1 MTISSDTLLILS
13 RSAARY
19 DRLLASKCPE
29 TMERYVFQR
38 PEAAREAV
46 RRATIVLGDPDLAA
60 GLLTEAPALRWFQ
73 STFAGVDA
81 LLPLPSKRIALT
93 RVEGV
98 FGPAMS
104 EYVFGYVL
112 SLARGLFKA
121 RENQVR
127 QVWQRIPYQRLAG
140 RRMGI
145 CGMGDIG
152 RHLAKTARHFGM
164 TVWGYRLRPTACPEA
179 DRLFHPDEFHAFL
192 AGADVVVVTL
202 PLTPATHGLFDEAA
216 FAAMKPTALLIN
228 VGRGP
233 IVSEKALVRAVR
245 EGRIGGAV
253 LDVFET
259 EPLPADSPLWTLPEV
274 FITPHQAA
282 VSFAEEIVGIFLE
295 NYRRFK
301 AGRPLKYVVDP
312 DRGY

>member
-1 MTISSDTLLILS
+1 MTTPSEALLILS

-19 DRLLASKCPE
+19 DRLLAAPDLEIPE
-29 TMERYVFQR
+29 RHAFER
-38 PEAAREAV
+38 PEDARDAA
-46 RRATIVLGDPDLAA
+46 RRATIILGDPDLTAEIV
-60 GLLTEAPALRWFQ
+60 GEAPALRWIQ

-81 LLPLPSKRIALT
+81 LLPLPSERIMLT

-104 EYVFGYVL
+104 EYVFAYIL
-112 SLARGLFKA
+112 ALARRLFET
-121 RENQVR
+121 RENQAR
-127 QVWQRIPYQRLAG
+127 QVWRRTPYQRLAG
-140 RRMGI
+140 KRIGI

-164 TVWGYRLRPTACPEA
+164 RVWGYRMRPTPCPAA
-179 DRLFHPDEFHAFL
+179 DRLFLPDAFHAFL
-192 AGADVVVVTL
+192 AGVDVVVVTL
-202 PLTPATHGLFDEAA
+202 PLTPATRGLFDEAA
-216 FAAMKPTALLIN
+216 FSAMKPTALLIN

-233 IVSEKALVRAVR
+233 VVSEQALVRAVE

-259 EPLPADSPLWTLPEV
+259 EPLPTESPLWTLPGIFV
-274 FITPHQAA
+274 TPHQAA
-282 VSFAEEIVGIFLE
+282 VSFAEDIVALFLK

-301 AGRPLKYVVDP
+301 AGRPLHSVVDP
-312 DRGY
+312 GRGY